1 MISLVFT
8 FGGLFL
14 TKFLFPTVLA
24 QSDFDFD
31 WSTVCV
37 VSLYR
42 DTVAHASVVD

>member
-24 QSDFDFD
+24 QSDFD